1 MIKDNHIH
9 STMKTNTEIYGA
21 FPDIPRQKGKPID
34 WKKMKRDAKWRKTVS
49 DANKKLAEGIMV
61 FQPELSLC
69 PICAEKKFN
78 FFIEVYSCKYSQCES
93 CGHIFMQPQFDVS
106 AVKKLYSGDGGS
118 VQEFTYLD
126 DELFSK
132 RVEQVALPKI
142 EYCNGVIGKERG
154 LWVDV
159 GCGTGELLTAA
170 KKTGWTAKGFEADAV
185 EVDFARR
192 RGVDV
197 VQEYVTAGNANE
209 LKCAKVVSLL
219 SVLEHVNN
227 PLLLLKTISGSLSSG
242 AYVVFEVP
250 RHPSLSSFVNMAFPQ
265 LPYRH
270 ICPPAHLHIFT
281 EKSIDIML
289 RKAGLAAKSMWEF
302 GQDALDFVLTAAN
315 NAGLKEDDF
324 IQRMIGLANDLQK
337 TVDEKS
343 LSDVIF
349 MIAVKR

>member
-1 MIKDNHIH
+1 
-9 STMKTNTEIYGA
+9 MKTNTETYRA

-34 WKKMKRDAKWRKTVS
+34 WKKMKRDAKWRKAIS
-49 DANKKLAEGIMV
+49 DANKKLAEGITM
-61 FQPELSLC
+61 FQSELSSC
-69 PICAEKKFN
+69 PICGEKQFL
-78 FFIEVYSCKYSQCES
+78 FFVKIYSCKYSQCES
-93 CGHIFMQPQFDVS
+93 CGHIFMQPQFDV
-106 AVKKLYSGDGGS
+106 AEVKKIYSGDGGS
-118 VQEFTYLD
+118 VQTLTYLD

-185 EVDFARR
+185 EVDFARKK
-192 RGVDV
+192 GVDIV
-197 VQEYVTAGNANE
+197 EEYITADTVRG
-209 LKCAKVVSLL
+209 LSDAKVVSLL
-219 SVLEHVNN
+219 SVLEHVND
-227 PLLLLKTISGSLSSG
+227 PLLLLKTISGSLSKG

-281 EKSIDIML
+281 EKSIEIML
-289 RKAGLAAKSMWEF
+289 NGAGLKAVSIWEF
-302 GQDALDFVLTAAN
+302 GQDAVDLILAAAN
-315 NAGLKEDDF
+315 NARLKENDF
-324 IQRMIGLANDLQK
+324 IEQMVALANDMQK
-337 TVDEKS
+337 TVDEQS
-343 LSDVIF
+343 LSDILF
-349 MIAVKR
+349 MVAIKS